1 MPRCRMAAPS
11 APAPTP
17 EDVRPRVVSYM
28 PCSLNFY
35 VATTHSLPIV
45 QAEWGQVSVLQAQR
59 LLLQE
64 ALADPAN
71 QVFQLM
77 DAFTVPLYPPLAV
90 YAQLMGSKS
99 RIDICSDEVGWPEA
113 SHN

>member
-1 MPRCRMAAPS
+1 MSCLTGR
-11 APAPTP
+11 
-17 EDVRPRVVSYM
+17 
-28 PCSLNFY
+28 
-35 VATTHSLPIV
+35 TTHLLCCHHSLATA
-45 QAEWGQVSVLQAQR
+45 QADWGQVSVLQAQQ

-71 QVFQLM
+71 QVFQLL

-99 RIDICSDEVGWPEA
+99 RIDVCSDEVRWLEA
-113 SHN
+113 FDN

>member
-1 MPRCRMAAPS
+1 MCCVAEAAGTELTS
-11 APAPTP
+11 
-17 EDVRPRVVSYM
+17 
-28 PCSLNFY
+28 Y
-35 VATTHSLPIV
+35 VATTHPLSSV
-45 QAEWGQVSVLQAQR
+45 QADWGQVSVLQAQQ

-99 RIDICSDEVGWPEA
+99 RIDVCSDKVRWQEA
-113 SHN
+113 PDSSGAESAKVRATQAAVTAN